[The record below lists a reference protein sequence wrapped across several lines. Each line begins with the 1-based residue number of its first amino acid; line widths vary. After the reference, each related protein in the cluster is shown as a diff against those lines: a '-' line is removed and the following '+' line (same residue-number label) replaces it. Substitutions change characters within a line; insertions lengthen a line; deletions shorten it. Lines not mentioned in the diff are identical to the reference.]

1 MNSRPS
7 YELAAGTHQ
16 ITTVGGKLTFCSL
29 IAAAADAT
37 VSVYDVDT
45 SDSIAATN
53 KIVAFKID
61 VSLNGF
67 QGGGNI
73 THPLSYTRG
82 LKVVVAGVGAVAYL
96 GYTKG

>member
-16 ITTVGGKLTFCSL
+16 LTTVGGKLTFCSL

-37 VSVYDVDT
+37 VSVYDLDT
-45 SDSIAATN
+45 SGTIAATN
-53 KIVAFKID
+53 TIVAFKIE
-61 VSLNGF
+61 VSKNGF

-73 THPLSYTRG
+73 THPLTYTRG
-82 LKVVVAGVGAVAYL
+82 LRVVVGGVGAVAYL

>member
-7 YELAAGTHQ
+7 YELAAGTHLL
-16 ITTVGGKLTFCSL
+16 TTVGGKLTFCSL

-37 VSVYDVDT
+37 VSVYDVD
-45 SDSIAATN
+45 DSGDIATTN
-53 KIVAFKID
+53 KIVAFKVE

-73 THPLSYTRG
+73 NHPLTYTRG
-82 LKVVVAGVGAVAYL
+82 LCVVVGGVGAVAYL